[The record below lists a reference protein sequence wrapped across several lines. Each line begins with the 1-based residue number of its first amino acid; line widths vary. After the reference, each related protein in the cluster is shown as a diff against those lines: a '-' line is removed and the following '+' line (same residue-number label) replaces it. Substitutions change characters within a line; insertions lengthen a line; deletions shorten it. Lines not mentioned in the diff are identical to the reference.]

1 MKDEKAGIPCKKPQG
16 AYYLFSDIEKFG
28 MDDITFARYLVE
40 EIGVAVVP
48 GSSFFRN
55 GGSGKVRF
63 TFSKKEE
70 TLNEA
75 CIRLERLNSGIY

>member
-1 MKDEKAGIPCKKPQG
+1 
-16 AYYLFSDIEKFG
+16 
-28 MDDITFARYLVE
+28 MDDITFVKYLVE
-40 EIGVAVVP
+40 KIGVAVVP
-48 GSSFFRN
+48 GSSFFRS

-75 CIRLERLNSGIY
+75 CKRLEKLND